1 MREPARQRHFGLN
14 QKMHRL
20 LTSLV
25 LALPL
30 SLSGPLVPTA
40 SAQDTLRAAAVVND
54 EVISMLDLAMR
65 TRLAILSGGLE
76 DAPEVRQRLRP
87 QVLRTLVDERLQM
100 QEAVRLDISVT
111 ESQIDDAVQ
120 RIAQQNR
127 LDRQAF
133 MGVLQQNGILPTVLR
148 DQIRAGLT
156 WQLVINARLR
166 PSIDVTDEEVDA
178 VVERIRTESGG
189 LEFRVSEIF
198 LPVDNVLQE
207 DEVAAMAQRLVDQ
220 LRGGANFAALAR
232 QFSQS
237 ATASVGGDLGW
248 VRDGQLAEELST
260 VLKALRPGQ
269 ISRPI
274 QTFGGIYLLLL
285 GDQRQRSLGD
295 PLFNLKQVIFP
306 LPPEASQEQRRG
318 IVAQA
323 DAARTQINSCPAADQ
338 VSQQFGAAG
347 TRDLD
352 GRRLSE
358 LPVEMGNL
366 VSTLPIGQPSEPLRM
381 GDAAVLLIVC
391 GRDEG
396 DIDREA
402 ILNSLINER
411 LSLQA
416 RRYLRDLR
424 RAANVD
430 LRV

>member
-1 MREPARQRHFGLN
+1 
-14 QKMHRL
+14 
-20 LTSLV
+20 
-25 LALPL
+25 
-30 SLSGPLVPTA
+30 
-40 SAQDTLRAAAVVND
+40 
-54 EVISMLDLAMR
+54 MLDLAMR

-111 ESQIDDAVQ
+111 ESQIDEAVQ

-133 MGVLQQNGILPTVLR
+133 MGVLQRNGILPTVLR
-148 DQIRAGLT
+148 EQIRAGLT

-166 PSIDVTDEEVDA
+166 PSIDITDEEIDA
-178 VVERIRTESGG
+178 VVERIRAESGG
-189 LEFRVSEIF
+189 LEYRVSEIF
-198 LPVDNVLQE
+198 LAVDNVLQE
-207 DEVAAMAQRLVDQ
+207 DEVAATAQRLVDQ

-248 VRDGQLAEELST
+248 IRDGQLAEELSQ
-260 VLKALRPGQ
+260 VLKQMRPGH
-269 ISRPI
+269 ISRPV
-274 QTFGGIYLLLL
+274 QTFGGVYLLWLQ
-285 GDQRQRSLGD
+285 DQRQRSLGD
-295 PLFNLKQVIFP
+295 PLISLKQVIFP
-306 LPPEASQEQRRG
+306 LPPEATEDQQRA

-323 DAARTQINSCPAADQ
+323 EAARARINSCPVADQ
-338 VSQQFGAAG
+338 ISQQFGAAG
-347 TRDLD
+347 TRDLE

-366 VSTLPIGQPSEPLRM
+366 VSTLPIGQPSEPLRIR
-381 GDAAVLLIVC
+381 DAAVLLVVC
-391 GRDEG
+391 ARDEG
-396 DIDREA
+396 DVDREA
-402 ILNSLINER
+402 ILNSLVNER
-411 LSLQA
+411 LSLLA